1 MSEQVLEDQKQVV
14 EDEIVLPSDK
24 SEGADTQDKPKEEE
38 AKPNTEPETKQ
49 ETKSSEK
56 DEDAKGLDIT
66 ALEQEFTD
74 NGKLSDESY
83 AKLEKAGIPKSI
95 VDKYIE
101 GRQAYTSKYDEQ
113 IYSVT
118 GGMDEY
124 KQMIN
129 WASENLT
136 EKEIES
142 YNKAVQSRD
151 VELARLATTGLFAK
165 YKAGG
170 AGKSQSKIIEGKS
183 GGSGGTHYSSM
194 AELVSDQKD
203 ERYDKD
209 PRFRQAVEEKL
220 RRSIA
225 GGYL

>member
-24 SEGADTQDKPKEEE
+24 SEGADTQDKPKEED
-38 AKPNTEPETKQ
+38 TKQ
-49 ETKSSEK
+49 ETKPETKPSEK
-56 DEDAKGLDIT
+56 DEEPKGLDIT

-124 KQMIN
+124 KQMIG

-165 YKAGG
+165 YKASGTT
-170 AGKSQSKIIEGKS
+170 KSPSKIIEGQS

-203 ERYDKD
+203 ERYDKN